1 MENNYQKIL
10 GKVRNNTS
18 GLSRLADFIIAFGV
32 IDIVA
37 GIICLFAALGMGG
50 GLWLYGLVAIGSGI
64 SLLFFAGVGNAVND
78 IRIYTIAKYET
89 EYLTEE
95 EAEPKGTPAETN
107 AQTDHCT
114 NTDVSK

>member
-37 GIICLFAALGMGG
+37 GIICLFAALGIGG

-78 IRIYTIAKYET
+78 IRIYTIARYET

-95 EAEPKGTPAETN
+95 EAEPKDAPTETET
-107 AQTDHCT
+107 QTSQCT